1 MTWTVNRRI
10 WLGFTVMLVLLI
22 AMAVIGFAAL
32 RRGTGHYEDALN
44 VAVPTVTNTALHT
57 QLDSMVSY
65 AHEVDDA
72 AEKEIVVVAILAL
85 IVGIGSAVALS
96 RSIIGALNETANV
109 LASSAAEILAATTQ
123 QAAGATESM
132 AAVAQTAATVDQV
145 AQTSEQ
151 ATQRAKAMSEAAQ
164 RAAEIGKTGRKAVD
178 DTITTMTQVQERV
191 GSISTSIQSLSQQAQ
206 AIGDVIATVDEIAE
220 QTNLLA
226 LNAAIEAARAG
237 EDGRGF
243 RVVAAEIRRLAEQSK
258 KSTVQV
264 RQILGDIQRATTSA
278 VVTTEEGTHQVS
290 AGTRQVGEAGET
302 IRSLTGVI
310 ADSAHASAQ
319 ILASSGQQT
328 AGMLQ
333 IRQAMANIQEA
344 TQQNVTASQQN
355 EIAARNLTELG
366 DRLLQLVGSQRM
378 APMPTRAMA
387 GAPSAHPPRP
397 PRG

>member
-1 MTWTVNRRI
+1 MIWTVNRRI
-10 WLGFTVMLVLLI
+10 WLGFTVMLILVAAI
-22 AMAVIGFAAL
+22 ATIGFSAL
-32 RRGTGHYEDALN
+32 RRGTANYEQALDK
-44 VAVPTVTNTALHT
+44 ALPSITATDERTELNG
-57 QLDSMVSY
+57 MVEH
-65 AHEVDDA
+65 AHQVDDA
-72 AEKEIVVVAILAL
+72 AEREIVITAIVALL
-85 IVGIGSAVALS
+85 IGIASAVGLS
-96 RSIIGALNETANV
+96 RSVIGALNETAGV
-109 LASSAAEILAATTQ
+109 LASSAAEILAATTE

-132 AAVAQTAATVDQV
+132 AAVAETAATVDQV

-164 RAAEIGKTGRKAVD
+164 RAADIGKTGRKAVD
-178 DTITTMTQVQERV
+178 DSISAMTQVQERV
-191 GSISTSIQSLSQQAQ
+191 GSISTSIQSLAQQAQ

-264 RQILGDIQRATTSA
+264 RQILGDIQRATGGA
-278 VVTTEEGTHQVS
+278 VVASEEGTHQVS
-290 AGTRQVGEAGET
+290 AGTRQVSEAGET

-366 DRLLQLVGSQRM
+366 DKLLQLVGSQR
-378 APMPTRAMA
+378 AVAMPTRASSVMS
-387 GAPSAHPPRP
+387 GVSR